1 MTFQPREASQI
12 ESAPSPLPTSSA
24 PLPGGRPAAVATSC
38 GLGSPL
44 QTRSPDPYRSIPRR
58 EHFIWL
64 VALLGCAVRAAIS
77 RATDRAELR
86 LLR

>member
-1 MTFQPREASQI
+1 
-12 ESAPSPLPTSSA
+12 
-24 PLPGGRPAAVATSC
+24 
-38 GLGSPL
+38 LGSPL